1 MTAETIKKQLKI
13 EKIIQETPDTKT
25 IRLKLEKPMDFAPGQ
40 FVMLGLD
47 LDIDGEKKLV
57 KRAYSIASS
66 PTKKDYLELTF
77 NIYPKGQLSPH
88 LYALKEGDN
97 LYVEGPFGKFNFK
110 EDNSRRAI
118 FIGAGAGLTPLMS
131 MIRYCADKKL
141 PAKSTLIYS
150 VKKPENIIYYKE
162 LLEIEKSKKLDLN
175 ITITRPEGT
184 NWKGRTGRIDSNMI
198 TELLSPILEQSN
210 FYLCGPPEMVEG
222 TVKILEELCVGKD
235 RINREQW

>member
-1 MTAETIKKQLKI
+1 MIKEQLKI
-13 EKIIQETPDTKT
+13 EKVIQETPDTKT
-25 IRLKLEKPMDFAPGQ
+25 IRLKVKKPIDFIPGQ
-40 FVMLGLD
+40 FMMLGLD
-47 LDIDGEKKLV
+47 LHIDGGKKLV

-66 PTKKDYLELTF
+66 PTKKDYLEFTF

-97 LYVEGPFGKFNFK
+97 LYVEGSFGKFNFK
-110 EDNSRRAI
+110 EDNSRSAT

-131 MIRYCADKKL
+131 MIRYIVDKKL
-141 PAKSTLIYS
+141 PINCTLVYS

-162 LLEIEKSKKLDLN
+162 LLDLEKSKKLDLN
-175 ITITRPEGT
+175 ITITRAEGT
-184 NWKGRTGRIDSNMI
+184 DWKGKTGRIDSNMVN
-198 TELLSPILEQSN
+198 ELLSPTLKQSN

-222 TVKILEELCVGKD
+222 TVKILEDLGVEKD